1 MPGLYYCPPSRL
13 KDTSADSQS
22 ASSSRGLSR
31 KEFLQRT
38 LAWGA
43 AGVAWFSLPQWS
55 DAADQDAWTVALL
68 ADTHIPE
75 NPDDGFR
82 GFLPTKNLRTAVPQI
97 CQSEAQA
104 AFVLG
109 DAARLVGTP
118 GDYRVLAQLL
128 EPASKKMP
136 VVIGLGNHDNRR
148 NFFAQFPAEKQPGE
162 QQVPGK
168 HVAVI
173 EHKLLRVVMLD
184 SLLYVNKVAGL
195 LGKAQRQWLAHWL
208 PQAADRPVVLMVHHT
223 LGDGDGD
230 LLDVDRLM
238 RLVEP
243 HPQVKAIF
251 YGHSHTYR
259 LSRRGHLQLV
269 NLPACGYNFSDSQPV
284 GWTLARFDARGVTL
298 TLHAVGGNKSLD
310 GKSRRVDWLR

>member
-1 MPGLYYCPPSRL
+1 MPGLYYHSKHQLQNASPSAQL
-13 KDTSADSQS
+13 T
-22 ASSSRGLSR
+22 SSRGMSR
-31 KEFLQRT
+31 KEFLRRT
-38 LAWGA
+38 LAWGT
-43 AGVAWFSLPQWS
+43 AGVAFFSLPSWAG
-55 DAADQDAWTVALL
+55 AAPQESWPVALL

-75 NPDDGFR
+75 DPQNGFR
-82 GFLPTKNLRTAVPQI
+82 GFRPTENLQAAVPQI
-97 CQSEAQA
+97 CQSPAQA
-104 AFVLG
+104 AFLLG
-109 DAARLVGTP
+109 DAARLVGTS

-128 EPASKKMP
+128 EPVSKKMP

-148 NFFAQFPAEKQPGE
+148 NFFAQFPAGKQSGK

-168 HVAVI
+168 HVVVV

-195 LGKAQRQWLAHWL
+195 LGKVQRQWLAQWL
-208 PQAADRPVVLMVHHT
+208 PQATDRPVVLMVHHT
-223 LGDGDGD
+223 LGDADSD
-230 LLDVDRLM
+230 LLDTDRLM

-259 LSRRGHLQLV
+259 LSRQGKLQLI

-284 GWTLARFDARGVTL
+284 GWTLARFDAQGVTL
-298 TLHAVGGNKSLD
+298 TLHALGGNKALH
-310 GKSRRVDWLR
+310 GKSQRVDWLQ